1 MTKPHLA
8 LVAPATV
15 IGTVD
20 VRRAHR
26 AASAMPRVRARE
38 YLTDGEV
45 GRLIAAAGGNRHGHR
60 DATAVWS
67 RIGMGYGRPSW

>member
-1 MTKPHLA
+1 MTKTHLA

-20 VRRAHR
+20 LRR
-26 AASAMPRVRARE
+26 SPPRRKRNAEVRARE

-45 GRLIAAAGGNRHGHR
+45 GRLIAAAGGIAM
-60 DATAVWS
+60 ATATPPRCWS
-67 RIGMGYGRPSW
+67 RIGTACGRPSW